1 MEIQPFTIP
10 DIPGIRRLQ
19 PKGWNDITINFMEY
33 CLQPFCMPIKV
44 VDQNSIVGLGTV
56 ILHERS
62 AWLAHIIVEESYRG
76 RGIGIQIV
84 KYLVDLATKS
94 GSLSVNLIATDLG
107 APIYRKTGF
116 TTVTYYQYLKRAGE
130 WCGKFPGIQLKA
142 AMPVH
147 YEQIFGLD
155 QEITGENRR
164 KLIEGQLTRA
174 VIFEKN
180 KLVEGYYFPQ
190 LGQGPIYAATDSAGL
205 ALMGLK
211 YSTVDTAVLPMDNT
225 IGIDFLIKNGF
236 KRQDTT
242 AIRMTYGKEIYW
254 KPKQIFSRIGG
265 NFG

>member
-19 PKGWNDITINFMEY
+19 PKGWNDITLNFMEY
-33 CLQPFCMPIKV
+33 CLQPICMPVKV
-44 VDQNSIVGLGTV
+44 IDQNTIVGLGTA

-62 AWLAHIIVEESYRG
+62 AWLAHIIVDESYRG
-76 RGIGIQIV
+76 RGIGNQIV
-84 KYLVDLATKS
+84 TYLVDLATKN
-94 GSLSVNLIATDLG
+94 GSLSINLIATDLG
-107 APIYRKTGF
+107 VPVYKKVGF
-116 TTVTYYQYLKRAGE
+116 TTVTCYQSLKRTGE
-130 WCGKFPGIQLKA
+130 WSDNFSGSHLKV

-147 YEQIFGLD
+147 YKQILALD

-164 KLIEGQLTRA
+164 KLIEGHLTRA

-180 KLVEGYYFPQ
+180 KSVEGYYFSQ

-211 YSTVDTAVLPMDNT
+211 YSTVDTAVLPLDNT

-236 KRQDTT
+236 ERQDTT
-242 AIRMTYGKEIYW
+242 AIRMAYGEEIYW
-254 KPKQIFSRIGG
+254 KPHHVFSRIGG
-265 NFG
+265 NYG